1 MPTTA
6 AAHPQCS
13 LKRFKRGGKIFLPAV
28 MACMEVQMDAAQIQ
42 TTLVEVLQN
51 IQATSEL
58 ECPPLGGATK
68 PIEELP
74 KFDSKIWPVAIGMLG
89 VKLGINIANDVNI
102 FRQDDSSIAL
112 TIDEIVAKVAALVD
126 AQAVVEPKQA
136 NAQ

>member
-1 MPTTA
+1 M
-6 AAHPQCS
+6 QS
-13 LKRFKRGGKIFLPAV
+13 SRSIGKIFLPAV
-28 MACMEVQMDAAQIQ
+28 MAHMEVEMDAALIQ
-42 TTLVEVLQN
+42 ATLVEVLQN

-89 VKLGINIANDVNI
+89 AKLGITIDNDVNI
-102 FRQDDSSIAL
+102 FRQDDSCVAL
-112 TIDEIVAKVAALVD
+112 TIDEIVAKVFALAE
-126 AQAVVEPKQA
+126 AQVVAEPKQA

>member
-1 MPTTA
+1 M
-6 AAHPQCS
+6 QDS
-13 LKRFKRGGKIFLPAV
+13 ENLGKIFLPAV
-28 MACMEVQMDAAQIQ
+28 MAHMEVQMDAALIQ
-42 TTLVEVLQN
+42 ATLVEVLQN

-89 VKLGINIANDVNI
+89 AKLGIPIANDVNI
-102 FRQDDSSIAL
+102 FRQDDSCVAL
-112 TIDEIVAKVAALVD
+112 TIDEIVAKVAALAD
-126 AQAVVEPKQA
+126 AQVEAEPKQA

>member
-1 MPTTA
+1 M
-6 AAHPQCS
+6 
-13 LKRFKRGGKIFLPAV
+13 
-28 MACMEVQMDAAQIQ
+28 
-42 TTLVEVLQN
+42 EVLQN

-89 VKLGINIANDVNI
+89 AKLGISIANDVNI
-102 FRQDDSSIAL
+102 FRQDDSCVAL
-112 TIDEIVAKVAALVD
+112 TIDEIVAKVIALAE
-126 AQAVVEPKQA
+126 AQVVSEPKQA

>member
-1 MPTTA
+1 M
-6 AAHPQCS
+6 QISKS
-13 LKRFKRGGKIFLPAV
+13 LGKIFLPAV
-28 MACMEVQMDAAQIQ
+28 MAHVEAQMDAALIHS
-42 TTLVEVLQN
+42 TLVEVLQN

-89 VKLGINIANDVNI
+89 AKLGITIANDVNI
-102 FRQDDSSIAL
+102 FRQDDSSVAL
-112 TIDEIVAKVAALVD
+112 TIDEIVAKVVALAD
-126 AQAVVEPKQA
+126 AQVAVEPKQA

>member
-1 MPTTA
+1 
-6 AAHPQCS
+6 
-13 LKRFKRGGKIFLPAV
+13 
-28 MACMEVQMDAAQIQ
+28 MDAALIQ

-68 PIEELP
+68 PIEDLP
-74 KFDSKIWPVAIGMLG
+74 NFDSKIWPVAIGMLG
-89 VKLGINIANDVNI
+89 AKLGINIANDVNI
-102 FRQDDSSIAL
+102 FRQDDSCIAL
-112 TIDEIVAKVAALVD
+112 TIDEIVAKVVALVE

>member
-1 MPTTA
+1 
-6 AAHPQCS
+6 
-13 LKRFKRGGKIFLPAV
+13 
-28 MACMEVQMDAAQIQ
+28 MDAALIQ

-68 PIEELP
+68 LIDELP
-74 KFDSKIWPVAIGMLG
+74 KFDSKIWLVAIGMLG
-89 VKLGINIANDVNI
+89 AKIDINIANDVNI
-102 FRQDDSSIAL
+102 FRQNDSCTAL
-112 TIDEIVAKVAALVD
+112 TIDEIVAKVVALVE